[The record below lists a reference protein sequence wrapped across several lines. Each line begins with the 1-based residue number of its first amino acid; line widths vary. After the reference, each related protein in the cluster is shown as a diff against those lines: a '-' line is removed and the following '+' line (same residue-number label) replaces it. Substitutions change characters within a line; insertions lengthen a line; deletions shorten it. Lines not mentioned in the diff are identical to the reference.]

1 MPENKTEIII
11 RMDEHDEIELILE
24 GLPINLA
31 TALVCGLSKAA
42 AEIYPKLPEPSQR
55 VFAEEIAELACALD
69 PENEEDEE

>member
-1 MPENKTEIII
+1 MPKNKTEIII

-42 AEIYPKLPEPSQR
+42 AEIYPKLPESSQR
-55 VFAEEIAELACALD
+55 VFVEEIAELAYTLD
-69 PENEEDEE
+69 PANEEDEG